1 MKNAKGAGR
10 LLSFC
15 PIFDMTHDELD
26 QLLQPFEPLLGR
38 WSDARIATAAGVSIH
53 AVAGRRRRLGIGS
66 HLQAYDSILG
76 LFTDEHVAHL
86 AGVAKQTIT
95 VRRSS
100 LGIPSHRDQQTN
112 PLEVFDPLLGVLS
125 DSAIAQLAG
134 RSPSAVLKR
143 RRKLGIITYRPRSDT
158 PEQKKTPH
166 RAGHVGKLAS
176 TTKKGLAAKD

>member
-1 MKNAKGAGR
+1 
-10 LLSFC
+10 
-15 PIFDMTHDELD
+15 MTHDELD
-26 QLLQPFEPLLGR
+26 QLLRPFEPLLGR

-76 LFTDEHVAHL
+76 LFPDEHVAQL

-143 RRKLGIITYRPRSDT
+143 RRKLGIITYLPSTFRYPGT
-158 PEQKKTPH
+158 ENPAQGGACWE
-166 RAGHVGKLAS
+166 AGQH
-176 TTKKGLAAKD
+176 

>member
-1 MKNAKGAGR
+1 
-10 LLSFC
+10 
-15 PIFDMTHDELD
+15 
-26 QLLQPFEPLLGR
+26 
-38 WSDARIATAAGVSIH
+38 
-53 AVAGRRRRLGIGS
+53 VAGRRRRLGIGS

-76 LFTDEHVAHL
+76 LFTDEHVAQL

-100 LGIPSHRDQQTN
+100 LGIPSHRDQLTN

-158 PEQKKTPH
+158 PEQKTPH
-166 RAGHVGKLAS
+166 RAGDVGKLAS
-176 TTKKGLAAKD
+176 TKKGLAAED